1 MFSKEEFLKNNIE
14 IKKAKADI
22 EKKGNYSFMTMA
34 KYLPSVNAYY
44 NYSKYHDTD
53 NQNIK
58 ENSET
63 YGLTIN
69 VPLDS
74 RTFNDI
80 QSKKIDYLKSK
91 LSLETTI
98 TDEKNFFKTNLQK
111 LDMIEERIKITNEDI
126 EVYDSILSIIKEEK
140 EAELKTQSDL
150 DTLQNSA
157 KIKKFDKEI
166 YQIDKQLTL
175 LEMYVKLH

>member
-1 MFSKEEFLKNNIE
+1 
-14 IKKAKADI
+14 
-22 EKKGNYSFMTMA
+22 MTMA